1 MQGPTESLFKKDFEE
16 NQMTDCFLKNLM
28 NISRDSVPDRV
39 FIQARN
45 CFIDYLACTLAGA
58 KEFYAKDLAY
68 IDSLNSDNGNS
79 TVIGFERK
87 CSLQTA
93 ALVNGMNSHIME
105 LDDGHRKGAVHVGGT
120 IFSAL
125 FPVAEQE
132 NLSIQDFLYGAI
144 IGYEVTIR
152 LACAVQPGN
161 KLRGYHAT
169 GTCGTVGATM
179 AIAAAL
185 HFDFDQMK
193 SAFSAAV
200 TSAAGV
206 LEMQEDNADM
216 KPLNVGRA
224 AMDAIAAAYLGK
236 ARFKAPVDALG
247 GKRGFLKV
255 MTDEPRTSFLK
266 DFDSNSFGIMSIYNK
281 PYASC
286 RHTHSAIDA
295 TITIRK
301 KNNLNFKSISSI
313 LVETYKL
320 AIAGHDHTKI
330 PGISSAKM
338 SIPYSVAIALIT
350 GNAGLDAFSEK
361 YVTDKDVLDL
371 TSKVKV
377 IEKEDLSALCP
388 QKRAS
393 IVTVNANGEQFTE
406 RSDYPKGE
414 PENPLTEE
422 EFKQKVF
429 SLLKYTG
436 KDYKSINNIWNI
448 VLNNSWNFN
457 ELLNLIHV

>member
-1 MQGPTESLFKKDFEE
+1 
-16 NQMTDCFLKNLM
+16 MTDLFLKILRNFSINSIPENIFAQAQNCFL
-28 NISRDSVPDRV
+28 
-39 FIQARN
+39 
-45 CFIDYLACTLAGA
+45 DYLACTLAGA
-58 KEFYAKDLAY
+58 KFFFEKDLAY
-68 IDSLNSDNGNS
+68 IDSLDSGNGEVS
-79 TVIGFERK
+79 VLGLQRK
-87 CSLQTA
+87 CTLQTA
-93 ALVNGMNSHIME
+93 ALINGMNSHIME

-125 FPVAEQE
+125 LPVAEQE
-132 NLSIQDFLYGAI
+132 NLTIRDFLYGTI

-152 LACAVQPGN
+152 LACAIQPGN

-169 GTCGTVGATM
+169 GTCGTIGATM

-236 ARFKAPVDALG
+236 ARFKAPADALG

-255 MTDEPRTSFLK
+255 MTDEPKTSFLK
-266 DFDSNSFGIMSIYNK
+266 DFDSSSFGIMSIYNK

-295 TITIRK
+295 AITIRK
-301 KNNLNFKSISSI
+301 KNNLNFKSINSI

-330 PGISSAKM
+330 SGISSAKM
-338 SIPYSVAIALIT
+338 STPYSVAIALIT

-361 YVTDKDVLDL
+361 YVTDKDVLNL

-377 IEKEDLSALCP
+377 IEKEELSALSP

-393 IVTVNANGEQFTE
+393 IVTVNANGEKFTE

-422 EFKQKVF
+422 EFKQKLYGLFKFAELDCKLYDKLSYMTYKDDVEIKEILNVF
-429 SLLKYTG
+429 K
-436 KDYKSINNIWNI
+436 
-448 VLNNSWNFN
+448 VNS
-457 ELLNLIHV
+457 